1 MLLGEHLG
9 EVLMVEP
16 RVGRL
21 GQADDPLPDGGGEA
35 VAGGAAAVA
44 MGQGGGPPASVGGE
58 EALAVSQGNAQER
71 SSLGHSQTAFEHGGE
86 GDRTALLV
94 AVQRH
99 RLLGHEARV
108 TESLNS

>member
-1 MLLGEHLG
+1 
-9 EVLMVEP
+9 
-16 RVGRL
+16 
-21 GQADDPLPDGGGEA
+21 
-35 VAGGAAAVA
+35 

-58 EALAVSQGNAQER
+58 EALAVSQGDAQEL
-71 SSLGHSQTAFEHGGE
+71 SSLGHSRTAFEHGGE

-94 AVQRH
+94 AVQRN